1 MKTGY
6 RRALLGLAVL
16 AVTVWCFVLPL
27 WQLAVMSVTD
37 ADGQVTLSAMQSLL
51 AEERTRRA
59 TWNTVVIAVVS
70 TAMAMVIGLYL
81 AWLVAYTNIR
91 HKRWLTVLT
100 LAPYVI
106 PSYVIAIAWGDLLS
120 LHGGVNRILTWCGI
134 GPVDLYSLWG
144 IIWTMGWCHVPLVF
158 LFSVTMLRK
167 IPREWEWAARLA
179 GCGRVRSFF
188 VITLPHILP
197 ALLGGG
203 MLAFLAAVDNFSI
216 PALLGIS
223 SGVPVLSTYIYEKAI
238 GFGPAAFHDA
248 AILSVVLAVLVL
260 AAAWVQRR
268 VLRTS
273 RISDSMW
280 EDPRPRVEFRPAV
293 RRCFESSA
301 LAVLGTGMLIPLAA
315 LFMNAATTYYGAPW
329 RWENLTAE
337 HFVTVLTND
346 GIRRAALTSVGLAV
360 ATAVIC
366 LAVGTWAAVRQ
377 RSGDRTVRWLEQ
389 AAALTYA
396 LPGIVLALAI
406 IFHWGTVRGVYGT
419 VYILLI
425 AYVTRYLILQIK
437 GSQAALA
444 SIAPSQE
451 EAAAVAGASRPARWR
466 RVMLPMM
473 AAQMGAAAFFFAI
486 SAATELTLSSLL
498 AGANVRT
505 VGLAIFGLQQGG
517 DYSLADAV
525 SALLVAVIAGGY
537 LLWRVIER
545 HCARRDDKKG

>member
-1 MKTGY
+1 MSRGS
-6 RRALLGLAVL
+6 RRIAVGAAVA
-16 AVTVWCFVLPL
+16 AVTVWCFILPL
-27 WQLAVMSVTD
+27 WQLAVMSVTN
-37 ADGQVTLSAMQSLL
+37 ADGQLTLAAMQSLI
-51 AEERTRRA
+51 AEERTQRA
-59 TWNTVVIAVVS
+59 TWNTIVIAVVS

-179 GCGRVRSFF
+179 GCSRRRSFF

-248 AILSVVLAVLVL
+248 AILSVILAVLVL
-260 AAAWVQRR
+260 AAAWVQHRI
-268 VLRTS
+268 LRTS

-280 EDPRPRVEFRPAV
+280 EDARPRVEFRPAV
-293 RRCFESSA
+293 RRCFEGSA
-301 LAVLGTGMLIPLAA
+301 LIVLGTGMMIPLVA
-315 LFMNAATTYYGAPW
+315 LVMNAATTYYGAPW
-329 RWENLTAE
+329 RRENMTAE

-346 GIRRAALTSVGLAV
+346 GIRRAALTSVGLAA
-360 ATAVIC
+360 ATALIC
-366 LAVGTWAAVRQ
+366 LAVGTWVAVRQ
-377 RSGDRTVRWLEQ
+377 REGRDVTVHFLEQ
-389 AAALTYA
+389 AASLTYA

-406 IFHWGTVRGVYGT
+406 IFHWGTMRGVYGT
-419 VYILLI
+419 VHILLI

-444 SIAPSQE
+444 AIAPAQE
-451 EAAAVAGASRPARWR
+451 EAAAVAGASRRIRWR
-466 RVMLPMM
+466 RILLPMM
-473 AAQMGAAAFFFAI
+473 ASQMGAAAFFIAI
-486 SAATELTLSSLL
+486 SASTELTLSSLL

-505 VGLAIFGLQQGG
+505 IGLAIFGLQQGG
-517 DYSLADAV
+517 EYSLADAV
-525 SALLVAVIAGGY
+525 SALLVAAIAGGY
-537 LLWRVIER
+537 LLWRAGGAWR
-545 HCARRDDKKG
+545 SRRVK

>member
-1 MKTGY
+1 MSKQS
-6 RRALLGLAVL
+6 RRVALGLLVA
-16 AVTVWCFVLPL
+16 AVTVWCFVMPL
-27 WQLAVMSVTD
+27 WELAVMSVT
-37 ADGQVTLSAMQSLL
+37 APDGQWTLAAMQSLL
-51 AEERTRRA
+51 AEERTQRA
-59 TWNTVVIAVVS
+59 TWNTVLIAVVS
-70 TAMAMVIGLYL
+70 TAMAMIIGLYL
-81 AWLVAYTNIR
+81 AWLIAYTNIR
-91 HKRWLTVLT
+91 HKRWITALT

-179 GCGRVRSFF
+179 GCGRARSFF

-238 GFGPAAFHDA
+238 GFGPDAFHDA

-260 AAAWVQRR
+260 VAVWVQH
-268 VLRTS
+268 VLLRTS

-280 EDPRPRVEFRPAV
+280 EDRQPRVEFCPAV
-293 RRCFESSA
+293 RRCFEGSA
-301 LAVLGTGMLIPLAA
+301 LIVLGTGMLIPLFA
-315 LFMNAATTYYGAPW
+315 LFMNAATKYYGAPW
-329 RWENLTAE
+329 RWENMTTE

-346 GIRRAALTSVGLAV
+346 GIRRAAFTSVGLAV
-360 ATAVIC
+360 LTAVIC
-366 LAVGTWAAVRQ
+366 MFIGTWVAVQQ
-377 RSGDRTVRWLEQ
+377 RNGRHPAVRWLEQ
-389 AAALTYA
+389 AASLTYA

-406 IFHWGTVRGVYGT
+406 IFHWGAIRGVYGT
-419 VYILLI
+419 VHILLI
-425 AYVTRYLILQIK
+425 AYVTRYLIVQIK

-444 SIAPSQE
+444 SIAPAQE
-451 EAAAVAGASRPARWR
+451 EAAAVAGASRSQRWR
-466 RVMLPMM
+466 RVLLPMM
-473 AAQMGAAAFFFAI
+473 AAQMGAAAFFVAI
-486 SAATELTLSSLL
+486 SASTELTLSSLL

-525 SALLVAVIAGGY
+525 SALLVTAIALGY
-537 LLWRVIER
+537 LLWRGMD
-545 HCARRDDKKG
+545 ARRKHRVK